1 MLIKKYQ
8 THFGQ
13 FADILPGCY
22 LLDTVYDIV
31 SEMDNILQ
39 ILHQMINQQ
48 HRKNSFVLPFHR

>member
-13 FADILPGCY
+13 FANILPGCY
-22 LLDTVYDIV
+22 LLDTVYDNV

-48 HRKNSFVLPFHR
+48 HV